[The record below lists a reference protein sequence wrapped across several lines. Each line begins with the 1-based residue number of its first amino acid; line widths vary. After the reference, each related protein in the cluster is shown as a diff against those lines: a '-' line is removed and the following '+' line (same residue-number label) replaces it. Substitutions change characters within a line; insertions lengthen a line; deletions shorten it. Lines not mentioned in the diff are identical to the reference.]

1 MEMVGVLMK
10 IFSMVF
16 FSAKVEGAYSKISE
30 LKFCKKNV
38 TKKNNVR
45 KTSDGRKRLV
55 GGGKLDEFLALDE

>member
-10 IFSMVF
+10 TFFNGVFPQRWRVHTPKLEFS
-16 FSAKVEGAYSKISE
+16 E
-30 LKFCKKNV
+30 KKNV

>member
-1 MEMVGVLMK
+1 
-10 IFSMVF
+10 MVF

-38 TKKNNVR
+38 TKKNNAR

>member
-1 MEMVGVLMK
+1 MLMK
-10 IFSMVF
+10 TFFIVVF
-16 FSAKVEGAYSKISE
+16 FRKGGGCILQNLRVKIQRE
-30 LKFCKKNV
+30 KNV